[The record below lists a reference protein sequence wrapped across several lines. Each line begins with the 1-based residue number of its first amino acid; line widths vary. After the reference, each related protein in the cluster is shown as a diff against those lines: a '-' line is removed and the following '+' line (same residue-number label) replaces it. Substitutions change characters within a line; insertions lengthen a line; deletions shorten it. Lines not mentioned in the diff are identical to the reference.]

1 MIVQNIFILQ
11 FNIQPEER
19 KKNSF
24 SHINKHGKISCIEI
38 VHVLAVLIIII
49 KLHTSVIRK
58 SNETLRKRDNI
69 KIVVG
74 PLYNISISSN
84 LSITRCVMVML
95 EIEEECTE
103 KIKVLLY
110 RSPCSTL

>member
-1 MIVQNIFILQ
+1 M
-11 FNIQPEER
+11 
-19 KKNSF
+19 
-24 SHINKHGKISCIEI
+24 
-38 VHVLAVLIIII
+38 LAVLIIII

-95 EIEEECTE
+95 EIEEEFTE